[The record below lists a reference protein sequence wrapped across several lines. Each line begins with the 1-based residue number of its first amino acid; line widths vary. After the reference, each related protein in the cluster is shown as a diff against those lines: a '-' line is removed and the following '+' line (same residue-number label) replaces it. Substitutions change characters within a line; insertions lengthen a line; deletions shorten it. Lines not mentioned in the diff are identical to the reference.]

1 MVVSGGVGFGR
12 VHACLR
18 GTLWL
23 PEARRATEKKSWFL
37 VTRCGSG
44 IDRDA
49 RVLDASDAS
58 RSEPLAPGPRRKRAH
73 RTPKLASSTDTFSQT
88 LVKSRRFFPRGAT
101 PRRAPRERGGT
112 PVQSGGF
119 HAATAISATRRKSH
133 VHASLSGPRPVW
145 RAREMS
151 FVDLPA
157 HVALTILRRL
167 DARDLCALRAT
178 CRAFDAALVETAAF
192 EATRA
197 RAPWLAAPRHLDPD
211 EGPPSERRASA
222 SAKGEDESW
231 LDVLRFS
238 ELAAAA
244 RLPRVV
250 AAEDVTAVVDR
261 EGRVH
266 VWGPVVDAQG
276 HERDETHREM
286 RRGDGDAR
294 ETRRETNRAET
305 SAERGSGFLETNSTR
320 CVVVAAG
327 HACSFGAGGERGGLR
342 AFRNVAGVEASPG
355 SGPGNLAGRPPPG
368 PGAPR
373 APRLAVGGPGRGLG
387 RIVSIAVGR
396 MHALAAAADG
406 SLWSWGNDAAGQLGL
421 GNARA
426 SPATLAQFSLGSLDI
441 FSSSPKSRDRARRM
455 RRDRDGAGGSP
466 RAASPGLDGN
476 FADARKFFPGAS
488 LSSPGGHH
496 PTQNDDAFS
505 ASSSFLSPGREGG
518 HRDAGS
524 DASLMRRVER
534 FSDFGRREVSEK
546 KSVFFVV
553 KVAAS
558 RHGSA
563 CVTAD
568 GALFCWGSNRRG
580 ALGLG
585 DDLDRDVPTR
595 VRVCASSGE
604 DDSDDDDF
612 DDETSA
618 SGSDFDDDFDERD
631 GGASGRASPGFASSP
646 FASSELAARKFPGA
660 LSDTDS
666 TDSDEAIAGVTG
678 REVSRGRGEAKGK
691 APAEMSPSGARRR
704 DGARKNRREKE
715 KNKTRRDAVVAAFS
729 YGARHAAAVTSRG
742 ELFCWG
748 DNRQGQCGRAGGSRG
763 PDAVLW
769 PTRTELPLGSSD
781 DDDDDDDDDGA
792 FRRGNGDARR
802 HPGTTKRTERRRR
815 AFATDAAAGA
825 THTLALDDKGR
836 VWSFGTGHGLA
847 PGDPADGY
855 DETMYDPRE
864 GHSRRPPERAR
875 FFGVHRLA
883 VAVAAGARHSAVL
896 VEEKKENGEEK
907 TGKTA
912 QRVFHAYTW
921 GANDAGQL
929 GGRDQTFAR
938 PTPTRVASF
947 PTSDYVVRE
956 GV

>member
-1 MVVSGGVGFGR
+1 
-12 VHACLR
+12 
-18 GTLWL
+18 
-23 PEARRATEKKSWFL
+23 
-37 VTRCGSG
+37 
-44 IDRDA
+44 
-49 RVLDASDAS
+49 
-58 RSEPLAPGPRRKRAH
+58 
-73 RTPKLASSTDTFSQT
+73 
-88 LVKSRRFFPRGAT
+88 
-101 PRRAPRERGGT
+101 
-112 PVQSGGF
+112 
-119 HAATAISATRRKSH
+119 
-133 VHASLSGPRPVW
+133 
-145 RAREMS
+145 MS

-476 FADARKFFPGAS
+476 FADARKFFPGVS

-631 GGASGRASPGFASSP
+631 GGASGRGSQIGRASSP

-781 DDDDDDDDDGA
+781 DDDDDDDDSDGA

-802 HPGTTKRTERRRR
+802 HPGTTRRTERRRR

-896 VEEKKENGEEK
+896 VEEKKENGEGEEK

-912 QRVFHAYTW
+912 RRVCHAYTW

-947 PTSDYVVRE
+947 PTSDYVVRRE
-956 GV
+956 ESS

>member
-1 MVVSGGVGFGR
+1 
-12 VHACLR
+12 
-18 GTLWL
+18 
-23 PEARRATEKKSWFL
+23 
-37 VTRCGSG
+37 
-44 IDRDA
+44 
-49 RVLDASDAS
+49 
-58 RSEPLAPGPRRKRAH
+58 
-73 RTPKLASSTDTFSQT
+73 
-88 LVKSRRFFPRGAT
+88 
-101 PRRAPRERGGT
+101 
-112 PVQSGGF
+112 
-119 HAATAISATRRKSH
+119 
-133 VHASLSGPRPVW
+133 
-145 RAREMS
+145 
-151 FVDLPA
+151 
-157 HVALTILRRL
+157 
-167 DARDLCALRAT
+167 
-178 CRAFDAALVETAAF
+178 
-192 EATRA
+192 
-197 RAPWLAAPRHLDPD
+197 
-211 EGPPSERRASA
+211 
-222 SAKGEDESW
+222 
-231 LDVLRFS
+231 
-238 ELAAAA
+238 
-244 RLPRVV
+244 
-250 AAEDVTAVVDR
+250 
-261 EGRVH
+261 
-266 VWGPVVDAQG
+266 
-276 HERDETHREM
+276 
-286 RRGDGDAR
+286 
-294 ETRRETNRAET
+294 
-305 SAERGSGFLETNSTR
+305 
-320 CVVVAAG
+320 
-327 HACSFGAGGERGGLR
+327 
-342 AFRNVAGVEASPG
+342 
-355 SGPGNLAGRPPPG
+355 
-368 PGAPR
+368 
-373 APRLAVGGPGRGLG
+373 
-387 RIVSIAVGR
+387 
-396 MHALAAAADG
+396 
-406 SLWSWGNDAAGQLGL
+406 
-421 GNARA
+421 
-426 SPATLAQFSLGSLDI
+426 
-441 FSSSPKSRDRARRM
+441 
-455 RRDRDGAGGSP
+455 
-466 RAASPGLDGN
+466 
-476 FADARKFFPGAS
+476 
-488 LSSPGGHH
+488 
-496 PTQNDDAFS
+496 
-505 ASSSFLSPGREGG
+505 
-518 HRDAGS
+518 
-524 DASLMRRVER
+524 
-534 FSDFGRREVSEK
+534 
-546 KSVFFVV
+546 
-553 KVAAS
+553 
-558 RHGSA
+558 
-563 CVTAD
+563 
-568 GALFCWGSNRRG
+568 
-580 ALGLG
+580 
-585 DDLDRDVPTR
+585 
-595 VRVCASSGE
+595 VCASSGE

-631 GGASGRASPGFASSP
+631 GGASGRGSQIGRASSP

-781 DDDDDDDDDGA
+781 DDDDGA

-912 QRVFHAYTW
+912 QRVCHAYTW

-956 GV
+956 GG